1 MEVIFGS
8 RKLDPLAV
16 HKSST
21 EDLRTLV
28 ELATTPPKTPA
39 AAFASSV
46 ALAVI
51 HYWEAGAV
59 DTVPGDIAGVR
70 RIETSTD
77 LENLRKR
84 AAALRAFNAGDV
96 GCTGAGTLRNLM
108 LRLIEARAT
117 YLMGTTVH

>member
-16 HKSST
+16 TKNSP
-21 EDLRTLV
+21 ELQVLVDL
-28 ELATTPPKTPA
+28 AITPPKTPA

-51 HYWEAGAV
+51 HYWETGV
-59 DTVPGDIAGVR
+59 VETVPGDIAGVR
-70 RIETSTD
+70 RIATSTD